1 MQLAVKF
8 LKSSL
13 KKRILQSYVITN
25 EVIVVKNDMFSRVE
39 ILLSRDWRHFPY
51 EKKKVKYE
59 HENCLLIDM
68 LSKYRFFTIKGRTF

>member
-1 MQLAVKF
+1 MVIEQLRVVQLAVKF

-51 EKKKVKYE
+51 EKKK
-59 HENCLLIDM
+59 
-68 LSKYRFFTIKGRTF
+68 